1 MTLIK
6 MIAFSPEKKNSK
18 IEIFDSKT
26 DSLLFDWDQTLK
38 KLNVSNLLKQILFYA
53 SAIKNKDQ
61 IVISIPEDKLK
72 RINENYKKEISNS
85 LCAHFNEVLKISY
98 DSQVDHENTPSQ
110 IKNAMEMKESDEAV
124 DLISKDE
131 GFKKITTELN
141 ADVKNVTKK

>member
-1 MTLIK
+1 MPIY
-6 MIAFSPEKKNSK
+6 AHGAQEGSSRSSSPPQLPTAS
-18 IEIFDSKT
+18 FA
-26 DSLLFDWDQTLK
+26 WDA
-38 KLNVSNLLKQILFYA
+38 A
-53 SAIKNKDQ
+53 S
-61 IVISIPEDKLK
+61 
-72 RINENYKKEISNS
+72 S

>member
-1 MTLIK
+1 LLFRPK
-6 MIAFSPEKKNSK
+6 KKNSK
-18 IEIFDSKT
+18 IESLDLKK
-26 DSLLFDWDQTLK
+26 DSLLLDWDQTLK

-53 SAIKNKDQ
+53 SAKKNNDE

-110 IKNAMEMKESDEAV
+110 IKSAMEMKESDEAV

-131 GFKKITTELN
+131 GFKKISTELN
-141 ADVKNVTKK
+141 AEIKNVTKK